1 MDLTIGANT
10 AVPTAVLELSVQLQS
25 SRQLSADIS
34 AYVLAES
41 TQKVRGDD
49 DMIFY
54 GQLRNQSGTV
64 TLRSEQTASTFTLD
78 LARIAAGVGKIAF
91 SATLDQPQTTFSAF
105 NDIQMQ
111 IKQNGQVIATAR
123 IPTQGMQETA
133 LILGEFYLRNG
144 AWKFRV
150 VGQGFNGGL
159 KPLAEHFGVEIA
171 ADAPST
177 PTPPPARPASPSPAP
192 IPVPPATPPVSLSKI
207 RLDKANK
214 QISLEK
220 KGASFGEIKVNLNWN
235 RNGSGASQGFF
246 SKLTGPKA
254 IDLDLGCLYE
264 MQDGSKA
271 IVQAFGNAFGDF
283 NRDPY
288 ILLAGDDR
296 TGAVQDGEWLR
307 INGQYWSQIRRI
319 VIYAFIYEGAPNW
332 AATDAVITVHVP
344 DQPPIEIRL
353 TEGSNDMGMCAVV
366 MLENDRG
373 AFKVTRE
380 VRYFKGHQQLDQGYS
395 WGLRWRSGSK

>member
-25 SRQLSADIS
+25 SRGLSADIS

-64 TLRSEQTASTFTLD
+64 TLRSEQTSSTFTLD
-78 LARIAAGVGKIAF
+78 LPRIAAGVGKVAF
-91 SATLDQPQTTFSAF
+91 SATLDKPQTTFSAF
-105 NDIQMQ
+105 NDIVMQ
-111 IKQNGQVIATAR
+111 IKQNGQIIATAR

-159 KPLAEHFGVEIA
+159 KPLAEHFGVDIS
-171 ADAPST
+171 DAPAPT
-177 PTPPPARPASPSPAP
+177 PTPARPAAPAP

-207 RLDKANK
+207 RLDKGNK

-235 RNGSGASQGFF
+235 RGDSAANKGFF
-246 SKLTGPKA
+246 SKLVAPKGV
-254 IDLDLGCLYE
+254 DLDLGCLYE
-264 MQDGSKA
+264 MQNGSKA
-271 IVQAFGNAFGDF
+271 IVQALGNAFGDL

-296 TGAVQDGEWLR
+296 TGSVQDGEWLR
-307 INGQYWSQIRRI
+307 INGKYWSEIKRI
-319 VIYAFIYEGAPNW
+319 VVYAFIYEGAPNW
-332 AATDAVITVHVP
+332 AATDAVVTVYVP
-344 DQPPIEIRL
+344 DQPPIEVRL
-353 TEGSNDMGMCAVV
+353 TEGSNSMGMCAVV

-373 AFKVTRE
+373 AFRVTRE
-380 VRYFKGHQQLDQGYS
+380 VRYFQGHQQLDQGYG
-395 WGLRWRSGSK
+395 WGLRWRAGSK